1 LTTSEFPRIGNP
13 NLNPE
18 ISVQYE
24 VGGGHQFSSDM
35 AVKIS
40 LFYKDIYDYPTSISY
55 TLEQRNYLIYR
66 NIDYARSRGV
76 ELELRKRRSVHASWS
91 AAYSYSVA
99 KGKSSDPN
107 ALALVRESGGDA
119 RQTALGEQFMWW
131 NRPHKVT
138 VWADYRINRG
148 EKRPKV
154 LGWKLPDEASVNLY
168 YMLQSGMAYTPQD
181 VNGVQTGQD
190 FSKNGPLEQ
199 TLNGTLTKA
208 FRLAGRKWEFTLQGW
223 NLFNQRTLLDFDP
236 STGKAWTPGKGSLNA
251 FNQNPANLN
260 LSDAELINL
269 SGQKPDPS
277 DPTGAQL
284 AKDIRAQIQ
293 STVYRYQNPAYRA
306 VPRNFRVG
314 ISMEW

>member
-1 LTTSEFPRIGNP
+1 
-13 NLNPE
+13 
-18 ISVQYE
+18 
-24 VGGGHQFSSDM
+24 
-35 AVKIS
+35 
-40 LFYKDIYDYPTSISY
+40 
-55 TLEQRNYLIYR
+55 
-66 NIDYARSRGV
+66 
-76 ELELRKRRSVHASWS
+76 VHASWS

-131 NRPHKVT
+131 NRPHKIT

-154 LGWKLPDEASVNLY
+154 FGWKLPDEASVNLY

-181 VNGVQTGQD
+181 INGTQTGQD

-277 DPTGAQL
+277 DPSGAQL